1 MNKRLLI
8 CLAVA
13 VLISSCGSPAT
24 AAPTPLPQPT
34 ITPTIQPTDV
44 PVPTVTPGCISPQA
58 TESDVN
64 RALSYTKKVFEG
76 NGWERTYNV
85 VESRVSVTWL
95 NNPLG
100 AVVYLEAMVFPCG
113 YDEPDLNKY
122 YSDKNWATIFQ
133 NYESYEMVD
142 QCNNDEGLRLYEFKT
157 QNQGFEYLI
166 SYWVQSDTD
175 TRVISTMI
183 VFPVESQTL
192 MDEYS
197 SMLFPEYSSCSQ

>member
-8 CLAVA
+8 CLVVA
-13 VLISSCGSPAT
+13 VLISSCGSPAAIT
-24 AAPTPLPQPT
+24 PTSLPQPT

-44 PVPTVTPGCISPQA
+44 PVPTVTPACISPQA

-64 RALSYTKKVFEG
+64 RALSYTKKIFEG
-76 NGWERTYNV
+76 NEWERTYNV
-85 VESRVSVTWL
+85 DESRVSVTWL

-100 AVVYLEAMVFPCG
+100 AVVYLEAIVFPCG

-122 YSDKNWATIFQ
+122 YSDENWATIFQ
-133 NYESYEMVD
+133 NYESYELVD
-142 QCNNDEGLRLYEFKT
+142 QCRTNDGLRLYEFKT

-166 SYWVQSDTD
+166 KYWVQNDTD
-175 TRVISTMI
+175 KRIISTMI

-197 SMLFPEYSSCSQ
+197 SMLFPEYSTCP